1 MTTSTYVLSSQ
12 LEMERIN
19 KKKKLK
25 KSIVYVG
32 DEISWIIIVVEI
44 CIFMELLCDAD
55 HPDASH
61 FIVIIT
67 IITAHAFY
75 PAIMAS
81 HQQNKQLCQR
91 NGII

>member
-1 MTTSTYVLSSQ
+1 MIKRQQGHLYRSFNR
-12 LEMERIN
+12 EWII
-19 KKKKLK
+19 LK
-25 KSIVYVG
+25 HSYGCAK
-32 DEISWIIIVVEI
+32 ISWIIIVVKI
-44 CIFMELLCDAD
+44 YIFTELLCDAD
-55 HPDASH
+55 HPDTRH

-67 IITAHAFY
+67 IITAYAFY